1 MSHQNQLKAARNP
14 GRIDIKGRVAI
25 SVRRLTVYG
34 TLQKNAF
41 FDSPEWKSSRASMTV
56 RVEKELR
63 AVYGNP
69 NFIFK

>member
-41 FDSPEWKSSRASMTV
+41 FGY
-56 RVEKELR
+56 LIHH
-63 AVYGNP
+63 GNP
-69 NFIFK
+69 NLQTGVKITRQRQI

>member
-34 TLQKNAF
+34 TLQKNALTVNA
-41 FDSPEWKSSRASMTV
+41 ASDVVKKAIGLPTAPP
-56 RVEKELR
+56 RR
-63 AVYGNP
+63 PARPTPHG
-69 NFIFK
+69 